1 MKLSVIIPA
10 YNEELEIGACL
21 QSVHS
26 CIDQADMGPFNGF
39 EIIVVDNNSVDAT
52 AAIAGQYG
60 ATVVFEPVN
69 QIAGARNAG
78 ARAAGGD
85 WLLFID
91 ADSRLASTTLQKL
104 IEAIATGKA
113 GAGGST
119 IAMPDAPLWARISI
133 ALWNTASVLG
143 RCAAGSFIFVS
154 KPIFDEI
161 EGFDTQYFAAEE
173 LYFSRRV
180 KAQCRKLGLR
190 FVILVG
196 YPHKSSAR
204 KFFLYSRAELARQ
217 FFNGFFSWSRTIRS
231 RQRLDYFYDGR
242 REAKGS
248 SVSRTSHPDPD

>member
-1 MKLSVIIPA
+1 MKLSIIIPA
-10 YNEELEIGACL
+10 YNEEREIGACL
-21 QSVHS
+21 LSVQS
-26 CIDQADMGPFNGF
+26 CIDRVDMGPFNGC
-39 EIIVVDNNSVDAT
+39 EIIVVDNNSDDAT
-52 AAIAGQYG
+52 ATIAGQHG

-91 ADSRLASTTLQKL
+91 ADSRLATTTLEKL
-104 IEAIATGKA
+104 IEAIVSEKT

-119 IAMPDAPLWARISI
+119 IAMPDAPLWGRISI
-133 ALWNTASVLG
+133 ALWNIASVLG

-154 KPIFDEI
+154 KPIFDDI

-180 KAQCRKLGLR
+180 RAQCRKLGLR

-196 YPHKSSAR
+196 SPHQSSAR
-204 KFFLYSRAELARQ
+204 KFYLYSRSELARQ
-217 FFNGFFSWSRTIRS
+217 FFITFFSWSRTIRS
-231 RQRLDYFYDGR
+231 RQHLDYFYDGR
-242 REAKGS
+242 REAKS
-248 SVSRTSHPDPD
+248 SSTSRASHAKPD